1 MQRSIK
7 KKIAAIVAVVLA
19 TLYVGPLAVMMLII
33 GAGGAGDV
41 VPFFLIYA
49 LVGGA
54 VSVGVLAAMRHR
66 FKEIDRGEEVPL
78 GGLNATLLE
87 EMSALEQSGT
97 TFQNKQNLDV
107 RIRYVAPVV
116 ISLAVLVLLAA
127 IIGLMICAFSMDTA
141 NSPAQVLHLML
152 TLALVSVTSLVMIG
166 VLLALLRRIGKG
178 EIDNAKKH

>member
-97 TFQNKQNLDV
+97 TFQNKQRQDV
-107 RIRYVAPVV
+107 RIRYVAPVAAALV
-116 ISLAVLVLLAA
+116 MVALMSGVAAVMLWAFWAAPTGAPLAVV
-127 IIGLMICAFSMDTA
+127 
-141 NSPAQVLHLML
+141 
-152 TLALVSVTSLVMIG
+152 LALEAVPLLIICG
-166 VLLALLRRIGKG
+166 VLYALFQRIREIGRG
-178 EIDNAKKH
+178 ESDDAKQY